1 MEKTFTEK
9 AKATATKTWEY
20 VKQYRDL
27 KQQLLS
33 SWVVPLIKQKI
44 EIIYPLGLIVLGV
57 FALIALFEFPN
68 IPALLFGLVS
78 VLLSFIVFRTLCE
91 IVAVCPTGDK
101 KAAPVAATAVKVEKK
116 QVAEKPAKKPAKKAK
131 RKAKKAKKA
140 KKA

>member
-9 AKATATKTWEY
+9 AKTTATKTWEY

-44 EIIYPLGLIVLGV
+44 EIIYPIGLIVLGV

-91 IVAVCPTGDK
+91 IVAVCPTEAK
-101 KAAPVAATAVKVEKK
+101 KSVPAAAPKAEKK
-116 QVAEKPAKKPAKKAK
+116 EKPAKKPAKKASK

>member
-1 MEKTFTEK
+1 MENFKEKT
-9 AKATATKTWEY
+9 KATAVKTWDY
-20 VKQYRDL
+20 IKQYRDL
-27 KQQLLS
+27 RQQLLS

-68 IPALLFGLVS
+68 IPALLFGLIS

-91 IVAVCPTGDK
+91 IVSVCPTEK
-101 KAAPVAATAVKVEKK
+101 KKTVTVAASKAQKT
-116 QVAEKPAKKPAKKAK
+116 EKPAKKPAKKKKKASK
-131 RKAKKAKKA
+131 RKAKKAA

>member
-9 AKATATKTWEY
+9 AKATATKTWAY

-57 FALIALFEFPN
+57 FALVALFEFPN

-91 IVAVCPTGDK
+91 IVSVCPTEAK
-101 KAAPVAATAVKVEKK
+101 KSVPAVAVKAEKT
-116 QVAEKPAKKPAKKAK
+116 EKPAKKPAKKAK